1 MARQDIYCNFFN
13 LNNLIKY
20 GYYDA
25 PIKIKINH
33 FNQSVSYGLPDSIY
47 EGLLDL
53 EELIEILDS
62 SRISLPGKRL
72 DTEPLVFS
80 IPKTEFTR
88 RVYKFPNFYSYYII
102 CKFLVDNKEII
113 ETAFAND
120 INSTSKFFNIEGFEY
135 EKTKEIEKNILQF
148 GKSVLNLDLSNFYP
162 TLYTHSIDWAERG
175 KNQAKASRKT
185 SLPGQIALDL
195 DELIR
200 NCQFGETHGVPT
212 GTLMARVVTEY
223 YMTFFDARLR
233 NANYQTFTRYVDD
246 FKFSYI
252 SEQEKEGFLR
262 EFTTICN
269 ELGLNIN
276 TMKTYVES
284 YPSADKYSK
293 AFIKN
298 WDLELNSRKW
308 DSTLRASI
316 HNIIDH
322 CIYDE
327 KSGGKG
333 YLKYL
338 LAALRYK
345 ISNKETSTNRI
356 SEVFLESGTSKGVSI
371 FERLLDIS
379 LSSPSLTNNFL
390 RFSNVLK
397 EYGDDISL
405 KINGIVNKYYSS
417 KVNIS
422 SLIKLYSKNNLHQ
435 ELYQI
440 LLYAYEFKVHFEI
453 QSYVKDIFTVDSD
466 DFSMIL
472 AILIYYRNIQSKNDW
487 LHILSEID
495 SVLSQTHSAY
505 QSISRYSR
513 MREQHWLLRYFIYTF
528 INSGYIEESV
538 VSQYSIGKGYKNY
551 SKGGF
556 ETELNSRYVFNID
569 KSDVVS
575 NFYKDLLDNDVNLIN
590 LSDL

>member
-1 MARQDIYCNFFN
+1 MTRQDIYSNFFN

-33 FNQSVSYGLPDSIY
+33 YDQSVNYGLPDSIY
-47 EGLLDL
+47 EGLFDL
-53 EELIEILDS
+53 EELIDILNS
-62 SRISLPGKRL
+62 SKISLPEERL

-80 IPKTEFTR
+80 ISKTEFTR

-102 CKFLVDNKEII
+102 CKFLVDKKEII
-113 ETAFAND
+113 KTAFKND
-120 INSTSKFFNIEGFEY
+120 INSTSKYFNIEGYEY

-185 SLPGQIALDL
+185 TIPGQIALDL
-195 DELIR
+195 DQLIR

-233 NANYQTFTRYVDD
+233 SSNYQTFTRYVDD

-276 TMKTYVES
+276 TFKTYVES
-284 YPSADKYSK
+284 YPSAEKHSK

-298 WDLELNSRKW
+298 WNLELNSRKW
-308 DSTLRASI
+308 DSTLRSSI
-316 HNIIDH
+316 HNVIDR
-322 CIYDE
+322 CVYDE

-338 LAALRYK
+338 FASLRFK
-345 ISNKETSTNRI
+345 ISNEDTSTDRI
-356 SEVFLESGTSKGVSI
+356 SEVFLESGTSNGISI

-379 LSSPSLTNNFL
+379 LSNPSLTNNFL
-390 RFSNVLK
+390 RFSTVLK
-397 EYGDDISL
+397 DYGNDISL
-405 KINGIVNKYYSS
+405 KINRIVNKYYSD
-417 KVNIS
+417 KLNIS

-472 AILIYYRNIQSKNDW
+472 AIMICYRNIQSGNDW
-487 LHILSEID
+487 LNILSEID
-495 SVLSQTHSAY
+495 SVLIQTHSSY
-505 QSISRYSR
+505 EDLSNYSR

-528 INSGYIEESV
+528 ISSGYIEKRV
-538 VSQYSIGKGYKNY
+538 VSQCSMGKGYKNY
-551 SKGGF
+551 RKGGF
-556 ETELNSRYVFNID
+556 KTELNSRYIFNIN
-569 KSDVVS
+569 KGDVVS
-575 NFYKDLLDNDVNLIN
+575 KFYEELLDNDVNLIN